1 MSGASKKRCQTN
13 IVRLRRKELPPAG
26 TFCAAPAPTLGT
38 ATKTATSG
46 AHGASAVRVGLA
58 RDVHADRRHN

>member
-38 ATKTATSG
+38 ATNSDERRAWCQRRAG
-46 AHGASAVRVGLA
+46 RA
-58 RDVHADRRHN
+58 RPRRSR